1 MNDTLIQNF
10 QLRFRAG
17 ARLLTASLLT
27 ARDNLGGKGCALL
40 VRSNFELLGGLQRVS
55 TTQRCERALHF
66 LVCPAMLLGLLFLYV
81 YGSTVFILISLW
93 MVGWAASVS

>member
-55 TTQRCERALHF
+55 TTLGGLE
-66 LVCPAMLLGLLFLYV
+66 LLKELGSCLLSFGRRV
-81 YGSTVFILISLW
+81 
-93 MVGWAASVS
+93 